1 MSSYPACA
9 MVSLVEGRRSC
20 TSCSGRRS
28 SRERE
33 AHLKEAWS
41 SSHPWLCSETT
52 SIPFSHLRRAGVP
65 PLEGYRCPY
74 SLGCREGEFS
84 EIGALVC
91 ACSLLSLGKQFSAN
105 SYLLG
110 VSSSTE
116 GKYSSLKVS
125 KGLKEPSRVVRKE

>member
-1 MSSYPACA
+1 MSSERIAPAEL
-9 MVSLVEGRRSC
+9 SLTYTRACFDHDTKQRSRQEG
-20 TSCSGRRS
+20 
-28 SRERE
+28 
-33 AHLKEAWS
+33 A
-41 SSHPWLCSETT
+41 
-52 SIPFSHLRRAGVP
+52 AGCLYSLEC
-65 PLEGYRCPY
+65 LEGV
-74 SLGCREGEFS
+74 FS

-91 ACSLLSLGKQFSAN
+91 ACSLLSLSKQFSAN